1 MELEL
6 YDVIVVGA
14 GAMGM
19 SAGYHAARAG
29 RRTLLIDAYDPP
41 HAQGTHH
48 GETRIIRHAYG
59 EGRAYTPMALR
70 AQALWYELE
79 RETGR
84 RLFLETGFLQA
95 GEPGSRMLTEMQVS
109 AKEHG
114 LPVEVLDSSEM
125 KLRWPGLALPESF
138 VGCYEA
144 DSGVLLS
151 EACVQAYRD
160 AAVALGATMLPNTP
174 VIAIH
179 PDAEGAE
186 VVTAAGTY
194 RAKSL
199 ILTAGKFAGPML
211 AKLGLNEMPLSPLR
225 KTVEWFKPLTEDYSP
240 DRFPAFL
247 FDLPEGIFFGFPDIS
262 GEGVK
267 AGRHDGLVRP
277 MPEDGVLLPH
287 GTFEDDGRDCAAY
300 VARYM
305 PGVEPT
311 IIKGSSCTYT
321 MTPDEHFILDRH
333 PDYPHIAIGA
343 GFSGHGFKFA
353 SANGEILAKL
363 AAGDDPGFD
372 LSLFTLHRFNP

>member
-1 MELEL
+1 MEQ

-79 RETGR
+79 RETSR
-84 RLFLETGFLQA
+84 KLFLETGFLQA
-95 GEPGSRMLTEMQVS
+95 GEPGSQMLTEMQGS
-109 AKEHG
+109 AKEHR
-114 LPVEVLDSSEM
+114 LPVEVLNGCEI
-125 KLRWPGLALPESF
+125 KRRWPGLALPDSF

-144 DSGVLLS
+144 GSGVLLS

-160 AAVALGATMLPNTP
+160 AAVARGATMLPNTP

-179 PDAEGAE
+179 PNKEGAE
-186 VVTAAGTY
+186 VVTASGKLY

-199 ILTAGKFAGPML
+199 IVTAGKFAGPML
-211 AKLGLNEMPLSPLR
+211 AKLGLSQMPLSPLR
-225 KTVEWFKPLTEDYSP
+225 KTVEWFKPLTEDYAP
-240 DRFPAFL
+240 DTFPAFL
-247 FDLPEGIFFGFPDIS
+247 FDLPEGIFFGFPDIG

-267 AGRHDGLVRP
+267 AGRHDGTIRP
-277 MPEDGVLLPH
+277 MPADGLLLPH
-287 GTFEDDGRDCAAY
+287 GTFEDDGQDCAAY
-300 VARYM
+300 IARYM
-305 PGVEPT
+305 PGIKPE
-311 IIKGSSCTYT
+311 IIKGSACTYT

-363 AAGDDPGFD
+363 AAGEDPGFD
-372 LSLFTLHRFNP
+372 LSLFTLRRFNP